1 MVQSN
6 HIVIMANRRPVS
18 LDVRTILYVFMNE
31 NVAEIHVAG
40 DQVYRTRMTLE
51 NLEREL
57 GEGFMKVHRSCLV
70 AVMAIHDV
78 SDKIY
83 LSNGE
88 ALNYVVRK
96 KKAIQAELSEKRK
109 NLLNVLE
116 VDAAYPVGEEYHQ
129 RYASFDALPIA
140 FTDIE
145 MVFDE
150 KQNAVDWIF
159 RYGNAALARLE
170 KLPLETM
177 IGASFSSLF
186 PNMDEKWLRGYER
199 AALGGET
206 LEIVDYSPEID
217 TYLDVICFPTTPGH
231 CGCILLNIADMNYA
245 ENPGDSQNARLRYL
259 ARLLA
264 QLR

>member
-1 MVQSN
+1 MRSN
-6 HIVIMANRRPVS
+6 YINITANRKTVS
-18 LDVRTILYVFMNE
+18 LDMRTILYIFMNE

-51 NLEREL
+51 TLEKDL
-57 GEGFMKVHRSCLV
+57 GEGFIKVHRSCLV
-70 AVMAIHDV
+70 SATAIHDV

-83 LSNGE
+83 LNNGE
-88 ALNYVVRK
+88 TLNYVTRR

-109 NLLNVLE
+109 NLLHLLE
-116 VDAAYPVGEEYHQ
+116 VDNTLPMEDEYHA
-129 RYASFDALPIA
+129 RFASFDALPIA

-159 RYGNAALARLE
+159 RYGNAALAQLE

-186 PNMDEKWLRGYER
+186 PNMDEKWIQAYER

-217 TYLDVICFPTTPGH
+217 AYLDVICFPTTPRH
-231 CGCILLNIADMNYA
+231 CGCILLNIAEMKYA
-245 ENPGDSQNARLRYL
+245 ENPGDSQNARLRYM
-259 ARLLA
+259 AKLLA

>member
-159 RYGNAALARLE
+159 RYGNAALAQLE

-186 PNMDEKWLRGYER
+186 PNMDEKWIQVYER

-217 TYLDVICFPTTPGH
+217 AYLDVICFPTTPRH
-231 CGCILLNIADMNYA
+231 CGCILLNIAEMKYA
-245 ENPGDSQNARLRYL
+245 ENPGDSQNARLRYM
-259 ARLLA
+259 AKLLA

>member
-1 MVQSN
+1 MQSN
-6 HIVIMANRRPVS
+6 HIIITANRKPVS
-18 LDVRTILYVFMNE
+18 LDVRTILYIFMNE
-31 NVAEIHVAG
+31 NVAEFHVAG
-40 DQVYRTRMTLE
+40 DQLYRTRMTLE
-51 NLEREL
+51 ALEKEL
-57 GEGFMKVHRSCLV
+57 GEGFIKVHRSCLV
-70 AVMAIHDV
+70 SVMAIHDV

-109 NLLNVLE
+109 NLLNVIGPKG
-116 VDAAYPVGEEYHQ
+116 DNPAKDEYHK
-129 RYASFDALPIA
+129 RFASFDALPIA

-159 RYGNAALARLE
+159 RYGNEALARLE
-170 KLPLETM
+170 KQPLETM
-177 IGASFSSLF
+177 IGAAFSSLF

-217 TYLDVICFPTTPGH
+217 AYLDVICFPTTPGH

-245 ENPGDSQNARLRYL
+245 DNPGDSQNARLQYL